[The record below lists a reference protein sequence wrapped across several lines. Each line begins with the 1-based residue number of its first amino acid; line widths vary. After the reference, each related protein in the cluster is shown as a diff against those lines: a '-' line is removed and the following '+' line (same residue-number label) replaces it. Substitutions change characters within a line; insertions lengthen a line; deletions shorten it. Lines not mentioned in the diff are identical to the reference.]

1 MPFTGASIESRA
13 FKTIRELRN
22 NVIASYGVP
31 LVAVALAFFARAA
44 INDGSFGPFT
54 TYYPGI
60 IISAFVGG
68 LGPGV
73 LALALS
79 SLTAWFWFL
88 PPDGS
93 WVLGKEQII
102 SLCIFA
108 LVGAVSVVVV
118 QILNSAFMRVLTREH
133 QLRLFIETALNGVI
147 VVDGKG
153 TIRFVNAIAEKLF
166 GYSRSEL
173 VGRNIEVLV
182 PDRFVKAHSALRTS
196 YMQTSQTRAMGVGRD
211 LYARRKD
218 GSEFP
223 VDIGLNPLLGERR
236 RAILATVVD
245 ISERKKLAEQ
255 QDLLFRELHHRTQ
268 NLFAVVQSI
277 ANRTFPDDVSQK
289 GQFVNRLHALAGA
302 QTILAGAGW
311 KGARLDQL
319 LRAELDAFTDRA
331 VITGCDIV
339 INPAAAQSFA
349 LIAHELA
356 TNASKYGA
364 LSVPTGNVVVT
375 GEIQRNG
382 AAARFKL
389 CWSEQNGPKVTEPER
404 QGFGST
410 VLLKAV
416 KAFGAQ
422 AQIEYAPEGLRYE
435 LSVPLAAIE
444 ALSASSRL
452 APEAP
457 VQTRRDMRPK
467 EAIKA

>member
-31 LVAVALAFFARAA
+31 VVAVALAFFARAA

-54 TYYPGI
+54 TYYPAI

-88 PPDGS
+88 PPEGS

-102 SLCIFA
+102 SLCVFA

-173 VGRNIEVLV
+173 VGRNIELLV

-196 YMQTSQTRAMGVGRD
+196 YMQTPQTRTMGVGRD

-218 GSEFP
+218 GGEFP
-223 VDIGLNPLLGERR
+223 VEIGLNALDGVGEGV
-236 RAILATVVD
+236 ILATVLD

-255 QDLLFRELHHRTQ
+255 QELLFRELHHRTQ
-268 NLFAVVQSI
+268 NLFAVIQSI
-277 ANRTFPDDVSQK
+277 ANRTLLDDVGQK
-289 GQFVNRLHALAGA
+289 EQFVNRLHALAGA
-302 QTILAGAGW
+302 QTILADGAW

-331 VITGCDIV
+331 VISGCDIV
-339 INPAAAQSFA
+339 INPSAAQSFA

-364 LSVPTGNVVVT
+364 LSVPTGNIVVS
-375 GEIQRNG
+375 GEIQHDG
-382 AAARFKL
+382 ATATFKL
-389 CWSEQNGPKVTEPER
+389 RWLEQNGPKVTEPER

-410 VLLKAV
+410 VLVKAV

-422 AQIEYAPEGLRYE
+422 AQIEYAPDGLRYE
-435 LSVPLAAIE
+435 LSARLATIE
-444 ALSASSRL
+444 SRL
-452 APEAP
+452 ASGPSTSNPP
-457 VQTRRDMRPK
+457 VQAQRGSK
-467 EAIKA
+467 ALEATI

>member
-31 LVAVALAFFARAA
+31 LVAVALAFFGRAA

-54 TYYPGI
+54 TYYPAI

-79 SLTAWFWFL
+79 SLTVWFVFL

-173 VGRNIEVLV
+173 VGRSIEVLV

-196 YMQTSQTRAMGVGRD
+196 YMQTPQTRTMGVGRD

-218 GSEFP
+218 GGEFP
-223 VDIGLNPLLGERR
+223 VEIGLNTLDGVGEGV
-236 RAILATVVD
+236 ILATVLD

-255 QDLLFRELHHRTQ
+255 QELLFRELHHRTQ
-268 NLFAVVQSI
+268 NLFAVIQSI
-277 ANRTFPDDVSQK
+277 ANRTLTDDIDQK
-289 GQFVNRLHALAGA
+289 EHFVNRLHALAGA
-302 QTILAGAGW
+302 QTILADGAW

-364 LSVPTGNVVVT
+364 LSVPTGNIVVT
-375 GEIQRNG
+375 GEIQHDG
-382 AAARFKL
+382 ATSMFKL
-389 CWSEQNGPKVTEPER
+389 RWLEQNGPKVTEPER

-410 VLLKAV
+410 VLVKAV

-422 AQIEYAPEGLRYE
+422 AQIEYDPDGLRYE
-435 LSVPLAAIE
+435 LSARLATIEPL
-444 ALSASSRL
+444 LASSP
-452 APEAP
+452 ATSNPS
-457 VQTRRDMRPK
+457 VQAQRGTK
-467 EAIKA
+467 LLESTI

>member
-173 VGRNIEVLV
+173 VGRSIEVLV

-196 YMQTSQTRAMGVGRD
+196 YMQTPQTRTMGVGRD

-218 GSEFP
+218 GGEFP
-223 VDIGLNPLLGERR
+223 VEIGLNALDGVGEGV
-236 RAILATVVD
+236 ILATVLD

-255 QDLLFRELHHRTQ
+255 QELLFRELHHRTQ
-268 NLFAVVQSI
+268 NLFAVIQSI
-277 ANRTFPDDVSQK
+277 ANRTLTDDIDQK
-289 GQFVNRLHALAGA
+289 EHFVNRLHALAGA
-302 QTILAGAGW
+302 QTILADGAW

-364 LSVPTGNVVVT
+364 LSVPTGNIVVT
-375 GEIQRNG
+375 GEIQHDG
-382 AAARFKL
+382 ATSMFKL
-389 CWSEQNGPKVTEPER
+389 RWLEQNGPKVTEPER

-410 VLLKAV
+410 VLVKAV

-422 AQIEYAPEGLRYE
+422 AQIEYAPDGLRYE
-435 LSVPLAAIE
+435 LSARLATIEPL
-444 ALSASSRL
+444 LASSPATSNPPAQAQRGSKAL
-452 APEAP
+452 EA
-457 VQTRRDMRPK
+457 T
-467 EAIKA
+467 I

>member
-1 MPFTGASIESRA
+1 MPFTGSSIESRA

-31 LVAVALAFFARAA
+31 LVAVALASFARAS

-54 TYYPGI
+54 TCYPAI
-60 IISAFVGG
+60 VISAFVGG
-68 LGPGV
+68 LGPGL
-73 LALALS
+73 LALVLS
-79 SLTAWFWFL
+79 SLTAWYWFL
-88 PPDGS
+88 PPEGS

-108 LVGAVSVVVV
+108 LLAAVSVVVV
-118 QILNSAFMRVLTREH
+118 QILNNAFMRVLTREQ
-133 QLRLFIETALNGVI
+133 QLRLLIETALDGVI

-182 PDRFVKAHSALRTS
+182 PDRFVEAHSALRTT
-196 YMQTSQTRAMGVGRD
+196 YLRTPHTRAMGAGRD

-218 GSEFP
+218 GGEFP
-223 VDIGLNPLLGERR
+223 VEIGLHALDGFGERV
-236 RAILATVVD
+236 ILATVLD
-245 ISERKKLAEQ
+245 ISERKKLAEKQ
-255 QDLLFRELHHRTQ
+255 ELLFRELHHRTQ
-268 NLFAVVQSI
+268 NLFAVIQSI
-277 ANRTFPDDVSQK
+277 ANRTLPDDVGQK
-289 GQFVNRLHALAGA
+289 EQFVNRLHALAGA
-302 QTILAGAGW
+302 QAILADGAW

-364 LSVPTGNVVVT
+364 LSVPTGNIVVT
-375 GEIQRNG
+375 GEIQHDG
-382 AAARFKL
+382 ATAMFKL
-389 CWSEQNGPKVTEPER
+389 RWLEQNGPKVTEPER

-410 VLLKAV
+410 VLVKAV

-422 AQIEYAPEGLRYE
+422 AQIEYDPDGLRYE
-435 LSVPLAAIE
+435 LSARLATIEPL
-444 ALSASSRL
+444 LASSP
-452 APEAP
+452 ATSNPS
-457 VQTRRDMRPK
+457 VQAQRGTK
-467 EAIKA
+467 LLESTI

>member
-1 MPFTGASIESRA
+1 MPFTGSSIESRA

-31 LVAVALAFFARAA
+31 LVAVALASFARGS

-54 TYYPGI
+54 TCYPAI
-60 IISAFVGG
+60 VISAFVGG
-68 LGPGV
+68 LGPGL
-73 LALALS
+73 LALVLS
-79 SLTAWFWFL
+79 SLTAWYWFL
-88 PPDGS
+88 PPEGS

-108 LVGAVSVVVV
+108 LLAAVSVVVV
-118 QILNSAFMRVLTREH
+118 QILNNAFMRVLTREQ
-133 QLRLFIETALNGVI
+133 QLRLLIETALDGVI

-182 PDRFVKAHSALRTS
+182 PDRFVEAHSALRTT
-196 YMQTSQTRAMGVGRD
+196 YLRTPHTRAMGAGRD

-218 GSEFP
+218 GGEFP
-223 VDIGLNPLLGERR
+223 VEIGLHALDGFGERV
-236 RAILATVVD
+236 ILATVLD

-255 QDLLFRELHHRTQ
+255 QELLFRELHHRTQ
-268 NLFAVVQSI
+268 NLFAVIQSI
-277 ANRTFPDDVSQK
+277 ANRTLLDDVGQK
-289 GQFVNRLHALAGA
+289 EQFVNRLHALAGA
-302 QTILAGAGW
+302 QAILADGAW

-319 LRAELDAFTDRA
+319 LRAEFDAFTDRA

-364 LSVPTGNVVVT
+364 LSVPTGNIVVT
-375 GEIQRNG
+375 GEIQHDG
-382 AAARFKL
+382 ATSMFKL
-389 CWSEQNGPKVTEPER
+389 RWLEQNGPKVTEPER

-410 VLLKAV
+410 VLVKAV

-422 AQIEYAPEGLRYE
+422 AQIEYDPDGLRYE
-435 LSVPLAAIE
+435 LSARLATIEPL
-444 ALSASSRL
+444 LASSP
-452 APEAP
+452 ATSNPS
-457 VQTRRDMRPK
+457 VQAQRGTK
-467 EAIKA
+467 LLESTI

>member
-1 MPFTGASIESRA
+1 MPFTGSSIESRA

-54 TYYPGI
+54 TCYPAI
-60 IISAFVGG
+60 VISAFVGG
-68 LGPGV
+68 RGPGL
-73 LALALS
+73 LALVLS
-79 SLTAWFWFL
+79 SLTAWYWFL
-88 PPDGS
+88 PPEGS

-108 LVGAVSVVVV
+108 LLAAVSVVVV
-118 QILNSAFMRVLTREH
+118 QILNNAFMRVLTRE
-133 QLRLFIETALNGVI
+133 QKLRLLIETALDGVI

-173 VGRNIEVLV
+173 VGGNIEVLV
-182 PDRFVKAHSALRTS
+182 PDRFVDAHSVLRTS
-196 YMQTSQTRAMGVGRD
+196 YMRNPQTRAMGVGRD

-218 GSEFP
+218 GGEFP
-223 VDIGLNPLLGERR
+223 VEIRLRALDGFGERV
-236 RAILATVVD
+236 ILATVLD

-255 QDLLFRELHHRTQ
+255 QELLFRELHHRTQ
-268 NLFAVVQSI
+268 NLFAVIQSI
-277 ANRTFPDDVSQK
+277 ANRTLPDDVGQK
-289 GQFVNRLHALAGA
+289 EQFVNRLHALAGA
-302 QTILAGAGW
+302 QAILADGAW

-364 LSVPTGNVVVT
+364 LSVPAGNIVGTGSVDF
-375 GEIQRNG
+375 NG
-382 AAARFKL
+382 STAMFKL
-389 CWSEQNGPKVTEPER
+389 RWLEQNGPKVAEPER

-410 VLLKAV
+410 VLVKAV

-435 LSVPLAAIE
+435 LSARLATIEPL
-444 ALSASSRL
+444 LASSP
-452 APEAP
+452 ATSNPP
-457 VQTRRDMRPK
+457 VQSQRDTKPL
-467 EAIKA
+467 EATI

>member
-1 MPFTGASIESRA
+1 MPFTGSSIESRA
-13 FKTIRELRN
+13 FKTIREFRH

-31 LVAVALAFFARAA
+31 LAAVALASFARAA
-44 INDGSFGPFT
+44 INDGIFGPFT
-54 TYYPGI
+54 TYYLAI
-60 IISAFVGG
+60 IISTFVGG
-68 LGPGV
+68 LGPGI
-73 LALALS
+73 LALVLS
-79 SLTAWFWFL
+79 SLTAWYWFL
-88 PPDGS
+88 PPEGS
-93 WVLGKEQII
+93 WVLGKDQII
-102 SLCIFA
+102 SLCMFA
-108 LVGAVSVVVV
+108 LVGAVSVIMV
-118 QILNSAFMRVLTREH
+118 QIFSSAFMRVLAREQ
-133 QLRLFIETALNGVI
+133 QLRMLTETALNGVI

-153 TIRFVNAIAEKLF
+153 TISFVNTMAEKLF
-166 GYSRSEL
+166 GFSRSEL
-173 VGRNIEVLV
+173 VGQDIEVLV
-182 PDRFVKAHSALRTS
+182 PDRSVEAHRALRAT
-196 YMQTSQTRAMGVGRD
+196 YMQTSQTRALGVGRE

-218 GSEFP
+218 GTEFP
-223 VDIGLNPLLGERR
+223 VEVSPNPLHGERKK
-236 RAILATVVD
+236 AILVTVLD

-277 ANRTFPDDVSQK
+277 ANRTFPDDIGQK
-289 GQFVNRLHALAGA
+289 EQFVNRLQALAGA

-311 KGARLDQL
+311 KGARFEQL

-404 QGFGST
+404 QGVGST
-410 VLLKAV
+410 VFMQAV
-416 KAFGAQ
+416 K
-422 AQIEYAPEGLRYE
+422 GL
-435 LSVPLAAIE
+435 
-444 ALSASSRL
+444 
-452 APEAP
+452 
-457 VQTRRDMRPK
+457 
-467 EAIKA
+467 

>member
-31 LVAVALAFFARAA
+31 LVAVALAFFGRAA

-54 TYYPGI
+54 TYYPAI

-173 VGRNIEVLV
+173 VGRSIEVLV

-196 YMQTSQTRAMGVGRD
+196 YMQTPQTRTMGVGRD

-218 GSEFP
+218 GGEFP
-223 VDIGLNPLLGERR
+223 VEIGLNALDGVGEGV
-236 RAILATVVD
+236 ILATVLD

-255 QDLLFRELHHRTQ
+255 QELLFRELHHRTQ
-268 NLFAVVQSI
+268 NLFAVIQSI
-277 ANRTFPDDVSQK
+277 ANRTLLDDVGQK
-289 GQFVNRLHALAGA
+289 EQFVNRLHALAGA
-302 QTILAGAGW
+302 QTILADGAW

-364 LSVPTGNVVVT
+364 LSVPTGNIVVT
-375 GEIQRNG
+375 GEIQHDG
-382 AAARFKL
+382 ATSMFKL
-389 CWSEQNGPKVTEPER
+389 RWLEQNGPKVTEPER

-410 VLLKAV
+410 VLVKAV

-422 AQIEYAPEGLRYE
+422 AQIEYDPDGLRYE
-435 LSVPLAAIE
+435 LSARLATIEPL
-444 ALSASSRL
+444 LASSP
-452 APEAP
+452 ATSNPS
-457 VQTRRDMRPK
+457 VQAQRGTK
-467 EAIKA
+467 LLESTI

>member
-1 MPFTGASIESRA
+1 MPFSGSSIESRA

-31 LVAVALAFFARAA
+31 LVAVALASFARAA
-44 INDGSFGPFT
+44 INDGTFGPFT
-54 TYYPGI
+54 TYYPAI
-60 IISAFVGG
+60 IISTLVGG
-68 LGPGV
+68 LGPGI
-73 LALALS
+73 LTLALS
-79 SLTAWFWFL
+79 SLAAWYWF
-88 PPDGS
+88 PAPEGS
-93 WVLGKEQII
+93 LDLGKEQII

-118 QILNSAFMRVLTREH
+118 QILSNAFMRVLTREQ
-133 QLRLFIETALNGVI
+133 QLRLLTETALNGVI

-153 TIRFVNAIAEKLF
+153 KISFVNAMAEKLF

-173 VGRNIEVLV
+173 VGQNIEVLV

-196 YMQTSQTRAMGVGRD
+196 YMQSSQTRAMGVGRE

-223 VDIGLNPLLGERR
+223 VEVGLNPLHGERR

-255 QDLLFRELHHRTQ
+255 QELLFRELHHRTQ

-277 ANRTFPDDVSQK
+277 ANRTFPDDIGQK
-289 GQFVNRLHALAGA
+289 EQFVNRLQALAGA

-339 INPAAAQSFA
+339 VNPAAAQSFA

-364 LSVPTGNVVVT
+364 LSVLTGKIVVTGNV
-375 GEIQRNG
+375 ELNG
-382 AAARFKL
+382 AAARFTL
-389 CWSEQNGPKVTEPER
+389 AGWNRTAPRSRSPNGR
-404 QGFGST
+404 D
-410 VLLKAV
+410 
-416 KAFGAQ
+416 
-422 AQIEYAPEGLRYE
+422 
-435 LSVPLAAIE
+435 
-444 ALSASSRL
+444 SA
-452 APEAP
+452 
-457 VQTRRDMRPK
+457 RPFW
-467 EAIKA
+467 